1 MKQTFSI
8 AKLYFREPLALMSEK
23 KDEFQNEVLML
34 PSDMIKAALMSALAM
49 VGTQVEIDKL
59 NEGLI
64 VSSAFPFFE
73 EHYFFPRPMSALPVE
88 HPTRNPKN
96 RKTVKKIRF
105 IEKPLF
111 EKVLRAEKFLV
122 KEENFIH
129 GNKFLVQ
136 DKKKFALQAADG
148 SDMGEK
154 IYDTQTVGR
163 VSLGNLIVLETG
175 EKGSPY
181 YVSRTYFRQGGGLF
195 FIYKTKDEELFRKA
209 MDMWQSE
216 GTGADRRIGN
226 GHFTYKLTEIDLDV
240 PDNADRQ
247 MILSKYIPEKDEVA
261 KGLLSGAS
269 YMPSVR
275 GGYVAGTSKEAYAHW
290 LKNKITVLDE
300 SSVFPKSFAL
310 QGRNVM
316 VSNEKLE
323 AVLGHKVYRD
333 GRAISIP
340 IKITENG

>member
-1 MKQTFSI
+1 MARFKI

-34 PSDMIKAALMSALAM
+34 PSDMIKAAMMSALAT
-49 VGTQVEIDKL
+49 VGTQAEIDAL
-59 NEGLI
+59 NKGL
-64 VSSAFPFFE
+64 VVGSAFPFFE
-73 EHYFFPRPMSALPVE
+73 KHYFFPRPMSALPVE

-111 EKVLRAEKFLV
+111 EKVLRAEKFIV

-136 DKKKFALQAADG
+136 DKKKFVLKTVDG
-148 SDMGEK
+148 SGMGEK

-163 VSLGNLIVLETG
+163 VSLGNLIVLGTG

-181 YVSRTYFRQGGGLF
+181 YVSRTYFRQGAGLF
-195 FIYKTKDEELFRKA
+195 FIYKTEDEELFRKA
-209 MDMWQSE
+209 MDVWQSE

-226 GHFTYKLTEIDLDV
+226 GHFTYELSEINLEV
-240 PDNADRQ
+240 PADADKQ
-247 MILSKYIPEKDEVA
+247 MILSKYIPTIEEVKA
-261 KGLLSGAS
+261 GLLNDVA
-269 YMPSVR
+269 YMLRVR
-275 GGYVAGTSKEAYAHW
+275 GGYVAGASKENYAHW

-300 SSVFPKSFAL
+300 SSVFPISFAL
-310 QGRNVM
+310 QGRNVV